1 MIHFK
6 PYLVNEALKIA
17 HEAQE
22 LSNVLTDIDRIN
34 VALTDVPDTENLIK
48 ARMLDHE
55 LRSKY
60 DTIDKMIA
68 IANSFPVTSANS
80 QSIPNDLPE
89 HANLRQDYYGILCD
103 VLIKKQVTTSIEQF
117 IKTVD

>member
-1 MIHFK
+1 MIYFNRH
-6 PYLVNEALKIA
+6 LVEEALKFA

-22 LSNVLTDIDRIN
+22 FTDVLTDINRIN
-34 VALTDVPDTENLIK
+34 VALTDLPNPENLIK

-60 DTIDKMIA
+60 DTIDKMIS
-68 IANSFPVTSANS
+68 IANSFPVTSTNS
-80 QSIPNDLPE
+80 QSVHNDLPE